1 MVFIDGGKV
10 FLQGNKDE
18 ILENHGILK
27 CRKDDIDS
35 ISKALIVGVHEGAF
49 GLEVLINDMKAAARL
64 YPELVIDRASLEEI
78 MLFYVAS
85 ARR

>member
-1 MVFIDGGKV
+1 MVYIDGGKV

-27 CRKDDIDS
+27 CRKDEIDS
-35 ISKALIVGVHEGAF
+35 ISKSLIVGVQEGAF
-49 GLEVLINDMKAAARL
+49 GVDVLINDMKAAARL
-64 YPELVIDRASLEEI
+64 YPELVIDRANLEQI

-85 ARR
+85 SRR